1 MIVLL
6 FYIIE
11 HNGKI
16 RQCLI
21 VLSYFIIFRSQTPW
35 FELPVI
41 DEPSRRTRDFISGFD
56 VCLSKVAIFLP
67 CRFFNGGL
75 GD

>member
-6 FYIIE
+6 FHIIE

-41 DEPSRRTRDFISGFD
+41 DEPSGRTREFYKW
-56 VCLSKVAIFLP
+56 VRCLSFESGHIFAMP
-67 CRFFNGGL
+67 VF
-75 GD
+75 